1 MKFNILYNKV
11 SKSILLLILAI
22 FLPLSAMEAKKFVLV
37 IDAGHG
43 GKDAGCVGKISK
55 AEEKNLALKYALA
68 FGKSV
73 ERNCPDVKVVYTRTT
88 DRFLELWQRAEI
100 ANKNKADLFLSFH
113 INSVANGKSVR
124 GYQTYTLG
132 QSKTTGSKAGIKQNL
147 EVAKREN
154 AVISMEKDYK
164 QHYQGFDPNSPES
177 NILFEFIQD
186 ANMERSVELS
196 KLMQRHVC
204 AATGRADKGAHQNNL
219 AVLRLTSMP
228 GCLLELGFISNPD
241 EERFLNAESSVALY
255 TRGILKA
262 FIAYKNKYFDGLNVP
277 YRPSDIKEEKGSEPK
292 VAVQKE
298 KQMEVKE
305 EKKATEPKVAELKAN
320 QKEEPARAEMKRSQ
334 NPTNKEADKKVVEK
348 KVEEKKVE
356 EKKIEEK
363 KVEEKKVEEKKAEE
377 KKVEEKKVEEKKPE
391 EPKIEE
397 KKPEEAPKV
406 VEEVKDDAPI
416 FKVQISSGRTKRSPK
431 DSQFKGLA
439 NVEFYEEGGLFK
451 YTVGNSTDYNAI
463 AQLRKEILGKFPGA
477 FIIAFKNGVKI
488 NVNEAISEFKA
499 RKK

>member
-1 MKFNILYNKV
+1 
-11 SKSILLLILAI
+11 
-22 FLPLSAMEAKKFVLV
+22 MEAKKFVLV

-55 AEEKNLALKYALA
+55 EKNLALKYALA

-196 KLMQRHVC
+196 KLMQKHVC

-241 EERFLNAESSVALY
+241 EERFLNAESSVSLY

-262 FIAYKNKYFDGLNVP
+262 FIAYKNKYFDGLNAP
-277 YRPSDIKEEKGSEPK
+277 YRPSDVKDTAIPQIVPEEYKEKEEKGSEPT
-292 VAVQKE
+292 VAVQRE
-298 KQMEVKE
+298 KQREVP
-305 EKKATEPKVAELKAN
+305 TQAEA
-320 QKEEPARAEMKRSQ
+320 KRSEE
-334 NPTNKEADKKVVEK
+334 NVSKEPE
-348 KVEEKKVE
+348 
-356 EKKIEEK
+356 KIEET
-363 KVEEKKVEEKKAEE
+363 
-377 KKVEEKKVEEKKPE
+377 
-391 EPKIEE
+391 
-397 KKPEEAPKV
+397 KPEEAPKV

-416 FKVQISSGRTKRSPK
+416 FKVQISSGRTKRSPN

-463 AQLRKEILGKFPGA
+463 AQLRKEILDKFPGA

>member
-1 MKFNILYNKV
+1 M
-11 SKSILLLILAI
+11 LILAI
-22 FLPLSAMEAKKFVLV
+22 FLPLSATEAKKFVLV

-43 GKDAGCVGKISK
+43 GRDAGCVGKISK
-55 AEEKNLALKYALA
+55 EKNLALKYALA

-132 QSKTTGSKAGIKQNL
+132 QSMTTGSKEGIKQNL

-154 AVISMEKDYK
+154 SVISMEKDYK
-164 QHYQGFDPNSPES
+164 QRYQGFDPNSPES

-196 KLMQRHVC
+196 KLMQKHVC

-241 EERFLNAESSVALY
+241 EEKFLNAASSVDLY
-255 TRGILKA
+255 SRGILKA
-262 FIAYKNKYFDGLNVP
+262 FVAYKNKYFDGLNAP
-277 YRPSDIKEEKGSEPK
+277 YRPSDIKETQLPQIVPEEY
-292 VAVQKE
+292 KE
-298 KQMEVKE
+298 KE
-305 EKKATEPKVAELKAN
+305 EKVEPAHAEVKRSEDSVSKDPDRVAEE
-320 QKEEPARAEMKRSQ
+320 Q
-334 NPTNKEADKKVVEK
+334 
-348 KVEEKKVE
+348 
-356 EKKIEEK
+356 
-363 KVEEKKVEEKKAEE
+363 
-377 KKVEEKKVEEKKPE
+377 PE
-391 EPKIEE
+391 D
-397 KKPEEAPKV
+397 APKV
-406 VEEVKDDAPI
+406 TEEPKDDAPI
-416 FKVQISSGRTKRSPK
+416 FKVQISTGRKKLSPN
-431 DSQFKGLA
+431 DTQFKGLSD
-439 NVEFYEEGGLFK
+439 VEFYEEGGFYK

-463 AQLRKEILGKFPGA
+463 AQKRKEILDKFPGA
-477 FIIAFKNGVKI
+477 FIIAFKNGTKI
-488 NVNEAISEFKA
+488 NVNDAISEFKS

>member
-1 MKFNILYNKV
+1 MKFNIIYNKV

-22 FLPLSAMEAKKFVLV
+22 FLPLSSMEAKKFVLV

-43 GKDAGCVGKISK
+43 GKDAGCVGKIS
-55 AEEKNLALKYALA
+55 EEKKLALKYALA

-196 KLMQRHVC
+196 KLMQGHVC

-262 FIAYKNKYFDGLNVP
+262 FIAYKNKYFDGLDVP
-277 YRPSDIKEEKGSEPK
+277 YRPSDIKEEKRSEPT
-292 VAVQKE
+292 VAVQRE
-298 KQMEVKE
+298 KQNDVKE
-305 EKKATEPKVAELKAN
+305 EKKTAEPKVTEQNVK
-320 QKEEPARAEMKRSQ
+320 QKDEPARAEMKRSQ

-363 KVEEKKVEEKKAEE
+363 KVEEKKVEERKA
-377 KKVEEKKVEEKKPE
+377 E

-397 KKPEEAPKV
+397 KKSEEALKV